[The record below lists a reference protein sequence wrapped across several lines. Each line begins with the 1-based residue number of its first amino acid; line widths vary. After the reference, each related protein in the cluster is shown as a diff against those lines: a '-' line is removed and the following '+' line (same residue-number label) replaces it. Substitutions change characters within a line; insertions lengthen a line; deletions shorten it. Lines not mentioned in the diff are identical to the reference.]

1 MNFIRRPFSLFF
13 VILSSL
19 FAPFVTSALESV
31 DFYQV
36 KAKDFGNVLPVPV
49 FETQPSEIYYNVGKV
64 IGYAN
69 AVGDAIANQDLSRV
83 TFESTVGALDDL
95 SNEIQ
100 LTVNRIYLIKET
112 AVDEAMRDAGTEA
125 IKRFNDWNV
134 GFGYREDIYRAIQ
147 AYADTK
153 PELTGEHAKLLE
165 ETILD
170 FKRLGFHLP
179 QTTRDELELLQ
190 KRVSTLA
197 TDFGSNIRNATAV
210 LTFTKEELDGV
221 PESFLS
227 QDGIKTGEDA
237 YSISANVTWHYI
249 TVMENA
255 INPATREK
263 VFIARYSLAQAE
275 NTPVLQEIVE
285 LRCEIASKLGY
296 GSWFDFKTEI
306 KMAKNEKTVRNF
318 VDDLI
323 DGLDPKFKA
332 ENAIFQKMK
341 AADVGDPDVTFDLWD
356 WRYYRNKYKKDE
368 FSVDT
373 EALRKYFAYE
383 QCLNGM
389 FAIYERI
396 FGLKIE
402 QVESPYKWEESVTM
416 HVISDAATEEPLGF
430 FYLDMFPREGKY
442 NHFASFG
449 IIQGKQLD
457 DGTYQRPVNAL
468 ICNFPPPEGDNKP
481 SLLSYNEVTTLF
493 HEFGHCMHSL
503 LTRSEFIRFSG
514 TSVPRDFVEAPSQML
529 EYWLE
534 SKEVLDTFAANYQDP
549 EDKIDG
555 DLIDK
560 IVESN
565 KATVGGHYRRQ
576 LTFCSIDL
584 ELHGP
589 ACRHGDALD
598 VIESSNAVFEKVL
611 FPVPED
617 TSFVTYF
624 GHLTGYDGGYY
635 GYAWADAIA
644 ADMATV
650 FEQAPGGY
658 LDEEVGLRLRREI
671 YETGGSRD
679 MNESIRA
686 FLGRE
691 RSLKPFLNNLGIE
704 TE

>member
-1 MNFIRRPFSLFF
+1 MALRKLPTVSFFLILLSLAQGAA
-13 VILSSL
+13 SD
-19 FAPFVTSALESV
+19 ALKSV
-31 DFYQV
+31 EYYQA
-36 KAKDFGNVLPVPV
+36 KAKEFNSVLPLPT
-49 FETQPSEIYYNVGKV
+49 FETEPKELYYSIGQI

-69 AVGDAIANQDLSRV
+69 ATGDAIANQDLERV
-83 TFESTVGALDDL
+83 SFESTVGALDDL
-95 SNEIQ
+95 SNQIQ
-100 LTVNRIYLIKET
+100 LTVNRIYLMKET
-112 AVDEAMRDAGTEA
+112 AVDEALRVAGTEA
-125 IKRFNDWNV
+125 IKRFDEWSV
-134 GFGYREDIYRAIQ
+134 GFNYREDIYKAVQ
-147 AYADTK
+147 AYADTQ
-153 PELTGEHAKLLE
+153 PELEGERAKLLT
-165 ETILD
+165 ETVLD
-170 FKRLGFHLP
+170 FKRLGLHLP
-179 QTTRDELELLQ
+179 LADRNELEELQ
-190 KRVSTLA
+190 KKLSALS

-210 LTFTKEELDGV
+210 LKFTKVELDGV
-221 PESFLS
+221 SESFLK
-227 QDGIKTGEDA
+227 QDGVETGEDEF
-237 YSISANVTWHYI
+237 SISANITWHYI
-249 TVMENA
+249 TVMDNA
-255 INPATREK
+255 KSAATREK
-263 VFIARYSLAQAE
+263 LFNARYSLAKAE
-275 NTPVLQEIVE
+275 NTPVLQQIVD
-285 LRCEIASKLGY
+285 LRREIASKLDY
-296 GSWFDFKTEI
+296 LSWFDFKTEV
-306 KMAKNEKTVRNF
+306 KMARNELAVREF

-323 DGLDPKFKA
+323 EGLDPKFKA

-341 AADVGDPDVTFDLWD
+341 AEDVGDPDVGFDLWD
-356 WRYYRNKYKKDE
+356 WRYYRNKYKKDQ

-373 EALRKYFAYE
+373 EALRKYFPYE

-402 QVESPYKWEESVTM
+402 EVENPYKWQESVTL
-416 HVISDAATEEPLGF
+416 HVISDSQSGEPLGF

-449 IIQGKQLD
+449 IIEGKLLD

-468 ICNFPPPEGDNKP
+468 ICNFPPPEGDKP
-481 SLLSYNEVTTLF
+481 SLLSYSEVTTLF

-503 LTRSEFIRFSG
+503 LTRAKFVRFSG

-534 SKEVLDTFAANYQDP
+534 SKAVLDTFAANYQDP

-555 DLIDK
+555 ALIDQ
-560 IVESN
+560 IVAAE
-565 KATVGGHYRRQ
+565 KATIGGHYRRQ

-584 ELHGP
+584 KLHGP
-589 ACRHGDALD
+589 SVDGEPINVVEDT
-598 VIESSNAVFEKVL
+598 NAVFDEVL

-624 GHLTGYDGGYY
+624 GHMTGYDGGYY

-650 FEQAPGGY
+650 FEEAPDGY
-658 LDEEVGLRLRREI
+658 LDVETGLRLRHEI

-679 MNESIRA
+679 MDVSIRA

-691 RSLKPFLNNLGIE
+691 RSLKPFLKNLGIE